1 MLGTHVLRSAASI
14 GRTLRFIGSLR
25 LTIIAL
31 FLLLAFV
38 SISPVYAGTSASGT
52 ISEEETWSA
61 LDSPFQVTGNVV
73 VSSGV
78 TLTIEPSVTV
88 KFDSGKALQIR
99 GELVAQGTSVSPI
112 TFTSSASSPA
122 AGDWVRLLFLSS
134 ATGAS
139 LDGSDNYVSG
149 SILEHL

>member
-78 TLTIEPSVTV
+78 TLTIEPSVTA
-88 KFDSGKALQIR
+88 KIDSGKALQIR

-122 AGDWVRLLFLSS
+122 AGDWVHLLITKPCDRCFPRWQ
-134 ATGAS
+134 
-139 LDGSDNYVSG
+139 
-149 SILEHL
+149 

>member
-1 MLGTHVLRSAASI
+1 MVCI
-14 GRTLRFIGSLR
+14 G
-25 LTIIAL
+25 
-31 FLLLAFV
+31 
-38 SISPVYAGTSASGT
+38 
-52 ISEEETWSA
+52 
-61 LDSPFQVTGNVV
+61 SPFQVTGNVV

-78 TLTIEPSVTV
+78 TLTNEPGVTV

-99 GELVAQGTSVSPI
+99 GELVAQGTSGSPI

-122 AGDWVRLLFLSS
+122 VGDWVRLSFLSP

-139 LDGSDNYVSG
+139 LVGSDNYVSG